1 MADACSLLRETGR
14 ECVRDRLAAKSRGEP
29 LRDDVLTLMIEGTDR
44 FDNCDAHDGGEVDM
58 VHILDEFVTIFG
70 AGRYNTRPTLLQSV
84 ILHSFAIGKTVPTLT
99 LRTRSLVSSY
109 PKFLIPKPIS

>member
-44 FDNCDAHDGGEVDM
+44 FDDCYDHDGGEVDM

-70 AGRYNTRPTLLQSV
+70 AGRYNTRSTLLCCR
-84 ILHSFAIGKTVPTLT
+84 P
-99 LRTRSLVSSY
+99 
-109 PKFLIPKPIS
+109 